1 MRYQSIGTFT
11 FIDVNGKEYNVK
23 KFRPIEKLKTLFEI
37 PVDSTVFFDE
47 IASRDDVYGSDAET
61 KIYKLVDHNL
71 VQIFSNNFN
80 TSKIS
85 RVKIPK

>member
-11 FIDVNGKEYNVK
+11 FTDVNGKEFTAK
-23 KFRPIEKLKTLFEI
+23 KFRKIEKFSILFEI
-37 PVDSTVFFDE
+37 PVDNVVFFDE
-47 IASRDDVYGSDAET
+47 IASRNDVYGSDAET
-61 KIYKLVDHNL
+61 KIYKLTDHNL
-71 VQIFSNNFN
+71 KQIFSNNFN

>member
-11 FIDVNGKEYNVK
+11 FTDINGKEYNVK

-47 IASRDDVYGSDAET
+47 IASRDDVYGSNSET

-85 RVKIPK
+85 RIRIPK